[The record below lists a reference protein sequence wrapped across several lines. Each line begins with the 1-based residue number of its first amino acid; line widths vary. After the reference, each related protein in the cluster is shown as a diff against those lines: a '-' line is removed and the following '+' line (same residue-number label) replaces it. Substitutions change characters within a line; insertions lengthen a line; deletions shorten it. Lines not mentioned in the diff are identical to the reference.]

1 LGSVGQGTPARGRGN
16 DGMTNGENAKQRL
29 QALLGDLERTLGEL
43 ESTDDAT
50 DAVDRLTAMAELAR
64 EVQAEVDRLRRE
76 GDAAD
81 ASA

>member
-1 LGSVGQGTPARGRGN
+1 
-16 DGMTNGENAKQRL
+16 MTDEAKQRL
-29 QALLGDLERTLGEL
+29 QELLAELERTLGDL
-43 ESTDDAT
+43 EGSDDAG